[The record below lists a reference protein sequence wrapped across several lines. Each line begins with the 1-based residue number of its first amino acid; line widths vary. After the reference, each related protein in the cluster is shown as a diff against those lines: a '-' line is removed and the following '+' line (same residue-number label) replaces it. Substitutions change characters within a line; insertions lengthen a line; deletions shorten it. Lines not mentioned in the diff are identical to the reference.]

1 MAAKSNAEAWA
12 VVETEKRR
20 DRALRRVSIAA
31 WAATFVVVA
40 VFAVIVA
47 MHVSLNWSLS
57 TVGAMDRRDVLDAA
71 IPLVVVLGVLSL
83 LIAVLATVG
92 IFLRHRTASLTE
104 IQLRLAMLEEMLR
117 SGAAPGSEASRK

>member
-92 IFLRHRTASLTE
+92 IFLRLRTASLAE
-104 IQLRLAMLEEMLR
+104 IQLRLATI
-117 SGAAPGSEASRK
+117 EAIVAGQGDEGRVR

>member
-92 IFLRHRTASLTE
+92 IFLRLRTASLAD
-104 IQLRLAMLEEMLR
+104 IQLRLATIEAIV
-117 SGAAPGSEASRK
+117 AAQGDEGRVR